1 MPSRE
6 DLEEGLSVELAIFEG
21 IEGGILGVLVRE
33 AFDGDHAADL
43 LLLGV
48 VLEALVAVDA
58 DDLTKAEVGL
68 SFLLFRHL
76 NRLINDDYN
85 GVRSSL
91 LMSWG

>member
-6 DLEEGLSVELAIFEG
+6 DLEEGLSVELAVFEG
-21 IEGGILGVLVRE
+21 IEGGVLGILVRE
-33 AFDGDHAADL
+33 AFDGDHATDL
-43 LLLGV
+43 LLFGV

-58 DDLTKAEVGL
+58 HDLAKAEVGL
-68 SFLLFRHL
+68 GFLLFRHL

-85 GVRSSL
+85 GVRLRL